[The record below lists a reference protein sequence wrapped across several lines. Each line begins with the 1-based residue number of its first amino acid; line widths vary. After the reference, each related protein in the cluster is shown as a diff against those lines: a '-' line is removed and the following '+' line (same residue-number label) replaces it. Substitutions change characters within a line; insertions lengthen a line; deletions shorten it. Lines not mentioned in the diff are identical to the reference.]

1 MDREAD
7 VVYRYDGSF
16 EGFLCCV
23 FESVYAHE
31 IPFAILPHSSPM
43 ATLFPEKLIETD
55 PAKARR
61 VDASLPQKLGK
72 GARSCVAHAFLS
84 GSEEKELLILR
95 FLRLGYRVGP
105 GVLFMAGHKDV
116 APVLALEKEVCSEAH
131 LLTGFVRFQDYGD
144 FLGGTITPK
153 HYVLPLLRL
162 HFCQRLPGED
172 FILYDATHGAALL
185 WQKGKASYAQL
196 DEAPPFPEISREEAS
211 YQELWKRFYKTIAI
225 AARENPALRRSLCPK
240 RYWVNMTEL
249 KEEL

>member
-1 MDREAD
+1 M
-7 VVYRYDGSF
+7 
-16 EGFLCCV
+16 
-23 FESVYAHE
+23 
-31 IPFAILPHSSPM
+31 
-43 ATLFPEKLIETD
+43 
-55 PAKARR
+55 
-61 VDASLPQKLGK
+61 
-72 GARSCVAHAFLS
+72 AHAFLS

-105 GVLFMAGHKDV
+105 GVMFMAGHKDV
-116 APVLALEKEVCSEAH
+116 APVLALEKAVCGEAH

-185 WQKGKASYAQL
+185 WQKGRASYAQL
-196 DEAPPFPEISREEAS
+196 DEAPPFPEISREEAA

>member
-23 FESVYAHE
+23 FESVYARE
-31 IPFAILPHSSPM
+31 IPFAILPHTSPA

-55 PAKARR
+55 RDKARR
-61 VDASLPQKLGK
+61 VSDSLPKKLGK

-84 GSEEKELLILR
+84 GCEDKELRILR

-105 GVLFMAGHKDV
+105 GVLFMAGHEDV
-116 APVLALEKEVCSEAH
+116 APVLAMEKQVCGEAH
-131 LLTGFVRFQDYGD
+131 KLTGFVRFQDYGE

-153 HYVLPLLRL
+153 NYVLPLLRL
-162 HFCQRLPGED
+162 HFCARLPGED

-185 WQKGKASYAQL
+185 WQKGQASYAQL
-196 DEAPPFPEISREEAS
+196 DAAPPFPEISPEEARF
-211 YQELWKRFYKTIAI
+211 QALWKRFYKTIAI
-225 AARENPALRRSLCPK
+225 AARENPALRRSNCPK
-240 RYWVNMTEL
+240 RYWVNMTEM
-249 KEEL
+249 KDEL